1 MPEYIERGKLLQDIE
16 DSVVFTAKSG
26 QPSLEIRG
34 ANKITARIMAA
45 PAADV
50 VEVRHGEW
58 EPVDLDSDVRFFC
71 SECETVISTSW
82 DYDSA
87 EMWSY
92 CPNCGAKMDGK
103 GDIE

>member
-1 MPEYIERGKLLQDIE
+1 MSEYIEREALLKDIE

-45 PAADV
+45 PVVDV

-58 EPVDLDSDVRFFC
+58 VEHIEKPQWLDDDVDIYYEC
-71 SECETVISTSW
+71 SVCGALVIGETP
-82 DYDSA
+82 
-87 EMWSY
+87 Y
-92 CPNCGAKMDGK
+92 CPSCGAKMDGGK
-103 GDIE
+103 ENEP

>member
-1 MPEYIERGKLLQDIE
+1 MPKYIDQEALLKDIE

-50 VEVRHGEW
+50 VEVRHGKWRGELVERCDW
-58 EPVDLDSDVRFFC
+58 RGKKQKYYQPNSC
-71 SECETVISTSW
+71 SLCHEAVLERTN
-82 DYDSA
+82 
-87 EMWSY
+87 Y

-103 GDIE
+103 GE